1 VFAGH
6 DEHVDRSPG
15 ADVGERIA
23 LLVLIDRGRGDASID
38 DLAEKA
44 THGVTSLHG
53 APERPFAVMPILQSA
68 YNKVMAQVAAS
79 PFRIVHTVCSHDCP
93 DSCAVLVTVNAEGRA
108 VKVEGDPSQPL
119 TQGFLCGKVAKYLDR
134 VYSPDRILYPLRRK
148 VGVPKQPLQRGH
160 EDEAFER
167 VSWDEALDA
176 IVARLK
182 QIGDRYGTE
191 SILPYSYA
199 GTIGVLGYGSMDR
212 RFFHRLGASRLDRTI
227 CSEAGGQA
235 WNLVYGKKLGT
246 PAEDFRLAKLIIAWG
261 ANVHGNNVHLWPMI
275 ENARR
280 KGARFIVIDP
290 YRTRTAALADWHIAI
305 RPGTDAAL
313 ALGMMHVILN
323 EGLEDREFINEM
335 THGFNELAQ
344 RVSEYTP
351 ERVAAW
357 TGMTAAEVE
366 QLAREYATTRPAA
379 LRLNYGVQRAEH
391 GGAAVRA
398 IAMLP
403 AVTGAWKHRG
413 GGAVLST
420 SGAFEWNERAV
431 RRPDL
436 QFVSPLKREAR
447 IVNMSALGEALTE
460 LGFRNHGVEDGDG
473 KTQSS
478 DGPAV
483 HALFVY
489 NSNPGAVAPN
499 QNAVRRG
506 LARDDLFTVVH
517 DLFFTDTTDYADY
530 ILPATTFLE
539 HTDIQG
545 AYGHYFVQLSKQA
558 IEPLGE
564 ARSNVWLFGQLG
576 QRMGFAE
583 PCFRDTHEE
592 IVRQALSIG
601 ADGHSM
607 NPGMEHITVE
617 ALEEQGHIPLSF
629 RRELEKNPFLPFTSG
644 PLATPTGKI
653 EFYSQ
658 SLAAAGMD
666 ALPGFTPPTE
676 SRWGELAKRYPLELL
691 ARKADN
697 YMNSTFAN
705 LDGHRA
711 MEARTRGRLEIHPGD
726 AAARNVID
734 GERVRVFNDRGSI
747 ELTVMIDANLPEGV
761 VATHLDWAKLQAD
774 GQNSNVLTSERLTD
788 IGAGA
793 TFYST
798 LVEVAKV

>member
-1 VFAGH
+1 MAAAV
-6 DEHVDRSPG
+6 
-15 ADVGERIA
+15 
-23 LLVLIDRGRGDASID
+23 
-38 DLAEKA
+38 
-44 THGVTSLHG
+44 
-53 APERPFAVMPILQSA
+53 AP
-68 YNKVMAQVAAS
+68 

-93 DSCAVLVTVNAEGRA
+93 DSCAVLVTVNEEGRA
-108 VKVEGDPSQPL
+108 VKVEGDPSQPV

-134 VYSPDRILYPLRRK
+134 VYAPDRLLYPMRRIS
-148 VGVPKQPLQRGH
+148 GFQKQPLQRGREH
-160 EDEAFER
+160 EVFER

-176 IVARLK
+176 IAARLK
-182 QIGDRYGTE
+182 KISDRYGPE

-199 GTIGVLGYGSMDR
+199 GTIGVLGFGSMDR

-235 WNLVYGKKLGT
+235 WNTVYGRKLGT
-246 PAEDFRLAKLIIAWG
+246 PTEDFRLAKLILAW
-261 ANVHGNNVHLWPMI
+261 ASNIHGNNVHLWPMI
-275 ENARR
+275 EQARR
-280 KGARFIVIDP
+280 NGARLIVIDP

-323 EGLEDREFINEM
+323 EGLEDRAYINDM
-335 THGFNELAQ
+335 TLGFDQLAE
-344 RVSEYTP
+344 RAREYTP

-357 TGMTAAEVE
+357 TGMTAAEIE

-379 LRLNYGVQRAEH
+379 LRMNYGVQRAEF

-403 AVTGAWKHRG
+403 ALTGAWKYRG

-420 SGAFEWNERAV
+420 SGGFEWNEQAV

-436 QFVSPLKREAR
+436 QFASPLGRQAR
-447 IVNMSALGEALTE
+447 LVNMSALGHALTE
-460 LGFRNHGVEDGDG
+460 LGQDRDQGSGIRDRNNE
-473 KTQSS
+473 
-478 DGPAV
+478 GPPV

-506 LARDDLFTVVH
+506 LARTDLFTVVH
-517 DLFFTDTTDYADY
+517 DLFFTDSTDFADY

-558 IEPLGE
+558 IEPPGE
-564 ARSNVWLFGQLG
+564 AQSNVWLFGQLG
-576 QRMGFAE
+576 QRMGFPE
-583 PCFRDTHEE
+583 PCFRDTPEE
-592 IVRQALSIG
+592 IIRQALAIG
-601 ADGHSM
+601 ADGHST
-607 NPGMEHITVE
+607 NRGMEHITFE
-617 ALEEQGHIPLSF
+617 ALEEQGHIPLGF
-629 RRELEKNPFLPFTSG
+629 HREPDTSPFLPNTSS
-644 PLATPTGKI
+644 PLPTPSGKI
-653 EFYSQ
+653 EFYSET
-658 SLAAAGMD
+658 LAAAGLD
-666 ALPGFTPPTE
+666 PLPGFIPPTE
-676 SRWGELAKRYPLELL
+676 SRWGEAAKRYPLELL

-705 LDGHRA
+705 LDGHRK
-711 MEARTRGRLEIHPGD
+711 MEATTSQRLEIHPVD
-726 AAARNVID
+726 AKARNLAD
-734 GERVRVFNDRGSI
+734 GDPVGIFNDRGSLQL
-747 ELTVMIDANLPEGV
+747 LTKINPNLPTGV
-761 VATHLDWAKLQAD
+761 VATHLDWPKFHAD
-774 GQNSNVLTSERLTD
+774 GSNSNVLTSERLTD

-798 LVEVAKV
+798 LVEVAKI